1 MSCKVLHIFRVKLDA
16 YARYFFEYNLMGLPP
31 HEVVFKKVEQKIK
44 MRRNSRYIVFCR
56 RIFSGEG
63 I

>member
-1 MSCKVLHIFRVKLDA
+1 MPVI
-16 YARYFFEYNLMGLPP
+16 FFEYNLMGLPP